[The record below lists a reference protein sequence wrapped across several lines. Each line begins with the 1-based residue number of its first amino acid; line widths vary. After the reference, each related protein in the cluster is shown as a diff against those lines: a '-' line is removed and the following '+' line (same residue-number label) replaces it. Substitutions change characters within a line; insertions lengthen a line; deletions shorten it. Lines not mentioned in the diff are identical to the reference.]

1 MTELM
6 DSKNGKGRVIEGI
19 RAPKEQAVGALSEGG
34 RSLAVVA
41 DLAESFRK

>member
-1 MTELM
+1 M
-6 DSKNGKGRVIEGI
+6 DAKNGKGRVIEGI

-41 DLAESFRK
+41 ELAESFRK